1 MTQRIHI
8 KISSIKIWNEWKDR
22 LSQRRNKNQKNKQV
36 ETVEIKNISEI
47 KNSLEGSTEGQR

>member
-1 MTQRIHI
+1 MTHRIHI

-22 LSQRRNKNQKNKQV
+22 LSQQRNKNQKNKQV